1 MEKQPLLPKDT
12 KKWSFKEWIT
22 SCVPSPAADIN
33 DDELSKMLVSESPL
47 DRDPLPELPTP
58 ECVVSELDAGEKLQ
72 RLRKLMKR
80 HNISVYIVPS
90 EDEHQS
96 EYTAVADKRREYI
109 SGFKGSAGIAVVTV
123 DDPETLSGEAAL
135 PTDGRYFL
143 QAEKELDKKHWKLLK
158 QGQVGYPSW
167 QEFALELASKSK
179 LSNVI
184 SVDPKLLSLSVGQYF
199 SSTLR
204 YRGVVFK
211 PFIDYNLIDK
221 VWGDEKPARPQD
233 QAYIFTPQYAGESAN
248 EKISRVREVI
258 KQKEASH
265 LVITA
270 LDDIGWLF
278 NLRADNSI
286 PFSPFFFAYAIVTLK
301 KVYLYA
307 EDSLLE
313 SVQTY
318 LHAIDTLTVKPYK
331 AFYTDLATFRA
342 TIYDHSLRIILPAK
356 SACNYALL
364 SSLPLSVSR
373 QTVIYDSI
381 VTVLKLTKNKTEL
394 FNAKIAQAKDSL
406 AFIIFFA
413 WLENELIHKQRE
425 VSEYEAAQKIFA
437 IRSKLPHFRGLSYE
451 TISSTGP
458 NAAIIHYA
466 PTKEDNAIIDPTTPY
481 LIDSGA
487 HYLEGTTD
495 ITRTFKFGHEGIT
508 PEMKKFFTLVLKGH
522 VAVATAKFPENP
534 SAGTI
539 LDSFARQPLWNED
552 LDFNHGTGHGVGAFG
567 NVHEGP
573 LYIPLGGGD
582 VNYFKEGAIVTDEP
596 GYYVD
601 GKFGF
606 RVESELEIIASDP
619 VKPYRG
625 SNFLAF
631 NYLTKVPLGL
641 NLVDPGYLSAVEKRW
656 INSYHKSIVA
666 DFGTKLLDL
675 GEYRAY
681 AWLQKETV
689 PIV

>member
-1 MEKQPLLPKDT
+1 M
-12 KKWSFKEWIT
+12 
-22 SCVPSPAADIN
+22 PSSVQLAN
-33 DDELSKMLVSESPL
+33 DELSEMLVSESPL
-47 DRDPLPELPTP
+47 DLDPLPELPVP
-58 ECVVSELDAGEKLQ
+58 EYFVSQLDAGEKLR
-72 RLRKLMKR
+72 RLRKLMKK
-80 HNISVYIVPS
+80 HNIAVYIVPS
-90 EDEHQS
+90 EDQHQS
-96 EYTAVADKRREYI
+96 EYTSVTDRRREFI
-109 SGFKGSAGIAVVTV
+109 SGFKGSAGVAVITL
-123 DDPETLSGEAAL
+123 DDSETLSGQAAL
-135 PTDGRYFL
+135 STDGRYFL
-143 QAEKELDKKHWKLLK
+143 QAEKELDKKYWRLLK

-167 QEFALELASKSK
+167 QEFALEAASKSK
-179 LSNVI
+179 FSNVI

-204 YRGVVFK
+204 YRGVTFR
-211 PFIDYNLIDK
+211 PFIDYNLVDE
-221 VWGDEKPARPQD
+221 VWGDEKPPWPRAS
-233 QAYIFTPQYAGESAN
+233 AYVLPPKYSGESAN
-248 EKISRVREVI
+248 DKILRVRKII
-258 KQKEASH
+258 KEKEASH

-278 NLRADNSI
+278 NLRADDSI
-286 PFSPFFFAYAIVTLK
+286 PFSPFLFAFAVVTLK
-301 KVYLYA
+301 DVYLYA
-307 EDSLLE
+307 ADFLLE
-313 SVQTY
+313 AVKPY
-318 LHAIDTLTVKPYK
+318 LSSIDTLTVKPYDS
-331 AFYTDLATFRA
+331 FYPDLASIKA
-342 TIYDHSLRIILPAK
+342 TIHNQSVSVILPSK
-356 SACNYALL
+356 GVCSYALF

-373 QTVIYDSI
+373 QTVIFDSV

-406 AFIIFFA
+406 AFIIFFS
-413 WLENELIHKQRE
+413 WLENELIHKKNE
-425 VSEYEAAQKIFA
+425 VSEYQAAQKIYA
-437 IRSKLPHFRGLSYE
+437 IRSKLPHFKGLSYE

-487 HYLEGTTD
+487 QYLEGTTD

-508 PEMKKFFTLVLKGH
+508 PEIKKYFTLVLKGH
-522 VAVATAKFPENP
+522 IAVATAQFPESP
-534 SAGTI
+534 AAGTI
-539 LDSFARQPLWNED
+539 LDSYARQALWNEN

-606 RVESELEIIASDP
+606 RVESELEIINAEP
-619 VKPYRG
+619 VNPHRG

-631 NYLTKVPLGL
+631 NYLTKIPLGI
-641 NLVDPGYLSAVEKRW
+641 NLVNPDYLSAVEKRW

-666 DFGTKLLDL
+666 DFGSKLLDL

>member
-1 MEKQPLLPKDT
+1 M
-12 KKWSFKEWIT
+12 
-22 SCVPSPAADIN
+22 PSASQARIP
-33 DDELSKMLVSESPL
+33 DDELASMLTSDSPL
-47 DRDPLPELPTP
+47 DSDPLPELPAT
-58 ECVVSELDAGEKLQ
+58 EYVISELGAGEKLKK
-72 RLRKLMKR
+72 LRGLMKE
-80 HNISVYIVPS
+80 HNIAVYIIPS

-109 SGFKGSAGIAVVTV
+109 SGFKGSAGIAVVTL
-123 DDPETLSGEAAL
+123 DDPESLEGEAAL
-135 PTDGRYFL
+135 STDGRYFL
-143 QAEKELDKKHWKLLK
+143 QAEKELDEQYWRLLK

-167 QEFALELASKSK
+167 QEFALGKASKSK
-179 LSNVI
+179 VSNVI
-184 SVDPKLLSLSVGQYF
+184 SVDPKLLSLSLGQFF

-221 VWGDEKPARPQD
+221 VWGNEKPSRPSD
-233 QAYIFTPQYAGESAN
+233 KAYVFAPQFAGESPN
-248 EKISRVREVI
+248 DKILKVRSLI
-258 KQKEASH
+258 KLKDATH

-278 NLRADNSI
+278 NLRADHSI
-286 PFSPFFFAYAIVTLK
+286 PFSPFFFAYAVVTLD

-307 EDSLLE
+307 DKSLLAFVRPHL
-313 SVQTY
+313 SSI
-318 LHAIDTLTVKPYK
+318 HSLTVKPYGD
-331 AFYTDLATFRA
+331 FYSDLSTVKA
-342 TIYDHSLRIILPAK
+342 TIHDHSVRVVLPSK
-356 SACNYALL
+356 NACNYALL

-373 QTVIYDSI
+373 QTVIFDSVI
-381 VTVLKLTKNKTEL
+381 SVLKLTKNKTEL

-406 AFIIFFA
+406 AFIIFFS
-413 WLENELIHKQRE
+413 WLENELIHKQNK
-425 VSEYEAAQKIFA
+425 VTEYEAAQKIYA
-437 IRSKLPHFRGLSYE
+437 IRSQLPNFKGLSYE

-466 PTKEDNAIIDPTTPY
+466 PTKEDNAVIDPTTPY

-495 ITRTFKFGHEGIT
+495 ITRTFKFGQKGIT
-508 PEMKKFFTLVLKGH
+508 PDMKKFFTLVLKGH
-522 VAVATAKFPENP
+522 LAVASAKFPDSP

-539 LDSFARQPLWNED
+539 LDSYARQPLWNEN

-606 RVESELEIIASDP
+606 RVESELEVVATDKINP
-619 VKPYRG
+619 FRG
-625 SNFLAF
+625 SDFLAF

-641 NLVDPGYLSAVEKRW
+641 NLIDPEYLSAVEKRW
-656 INSYHKSIVA
+656 INSYHRSLVSE
-666 DFGTKLLDL
+666 FGSKLLDL

-681 AWLQKETV
+681 AWLRKETV
-689 PIV
+689 PVV